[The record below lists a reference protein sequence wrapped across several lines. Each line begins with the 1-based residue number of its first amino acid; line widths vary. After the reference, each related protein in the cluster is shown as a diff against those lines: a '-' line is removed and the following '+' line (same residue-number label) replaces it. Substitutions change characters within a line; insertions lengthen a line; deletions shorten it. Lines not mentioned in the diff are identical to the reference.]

1 MSLTQPALNNF
12 SIPSPFQEKAK
23 TAPPLELA
31 TAPSV
36 SVVIAAMNEEL
47 NLPHV
52 LPLIPTWVDEI
63 IIVDGG
69 STDDTVTVAQGLCP
83 NVVIVHQTGKGK
95 GDALRLGFEAAT
107 KDIIVA
113 LDADGSTAPQEIP
126 VFVGALVS
134 GADYVK
140 GSRFLQGG
148 GTADMTLLRRL
159 GNLGLVKLVT
169 LFYGE
174 NFSDLCYGY
183 NAFWRKSLPALAL
196 DVDGFEIE
204 TLMNIRAI
212 KANLRVAE
220 VASFESER
228 IHGESNLQ
236 TFKDGWRVLKTII
249 REKVQA

>member
-1 MSLTQPALNNF
+1 MSLTQPVLKPL
-12 SIPSPFQEKAK
+12 SIPYPFQARS
-23 TAPPLELA
+23 TATPPLDLA
-31 TAPSV
+31 VAPSV
-36 SVVIAAMNEEL
+36 SVVIAAMNEEK

-52 LPLIPTWVDEI
+52 LPKIPRWVDEI
-63 IIVDGG
+63 VLVDGG
-69 STDDTVTVAQGLCP
+69 SVDQTICVAQELCP
-83 NVVIVHQTGKGK
+83 DIVIVNQTGKGK
-95 GDALRLGFEAAT
+95 GGALRQGFEAAT

-113 LDADGSTAPQEIP
+113 LDADGSTAPEEIP

-148 GTADMTLLRRL
+148 GTADMTLLRKL
-159 GNLGLVKLVT
+159 GNLGLVYLVT
-169 LFYGE
+169 LFYGGK
-174 NFSDLCYGY
+174 FSDLCYGY
-183 NAFWRKSLPALAL
+183 NAFWRKSLPDLAL
-196 DVDGFEIE
+196 DADGFEIE
-204 TLMNIRAI
+204 TMMNIRAL

-249 REKVQA
+249 NEKVNA